1 MSTAVASRKGRTAK
15 AKEVVA
21 EDGGHLE
28 VMHSKDVA
36 VVARA
41 KVGETKAKARANRKA
56 RAKASTTM
64 VENPRASRMGNSWML
79 NSANCVLNMVI
90 GAVTARTA
98 W

>member
-41 KVGETKAKARANRKA
+41 KVEETEAKARVNRKA
-56 RAKASTTM
+56 RARASTTM
-64 VENPRASRMGNSWML
+64 VENPRASRKGSSWML
-79 NSANCVLNMVI
+79 NSVDCALNMAI